1 MFESLTRLLMDNP
14 SQLYTGMCVV
24 DLDGDGVDECYAGA
38 NGGRNLVLKWGGDAF
53 FDIGIEPLTDHLATT
68 MGVAA
73 GDADGDGREEL
84 YLANGEAY
92 GDRLFAWRRG
102 GWMDLLGG
110 RKERGQS
117 SQSVLAL
124 DRFGMGRFGF
134 LVAHEGGPFRYYE
147 VMGQD
152 RIEEAG
158 AVLGLA
164 RIAGGRSLVAGPI
177 LGQGLQI
184 YAGNEGI
191 ANMLFVPNAKGQFE
205 ERAVLHGLADIE
217 GKGRGL
223 ALIDANADGLF
234 DIVCATA
241 RGPQRF
247 FVQGLQSIFRDSEIE
262 AFSEHADARSVVVAD
277 FDNDGYEEIFVH
289 CHGQRNRLF
298 AWRDEDWRKIDCGE
312 AEELDGYGVGAVVGD
327 WNGDGMLELM
337 LGHGESMPQPL
348 SMYGVRA
355 NGNHWLR
362 VSPRTGPGA
371 PARGSVVRIVSEGRS
386 QIRVIDC
393 GSGYLCQQEAVAHF
407 GLGASSVVER
417 LEVEWVDGA
426 KLLIERP
433 AVDQLHRIAYPNQG
447 V

>member
-1 MFESLTRLLMDNP
+1 MDI
-14 SQLYTGMCVV
+14 
-24 DLDGDGVDECYAGA
+24 DGDGVDEVYVAA
-38 NGGRNLVLKWGGDAF
+38 HGGRNLVLKWGGDAF
-53 FDIGIEPLTDHLATT
+53 YDVGIAPLTDPLATA

-73 GDADGDGREEL
+73 GDADGDGREEI
-84 YLANGEAY
+84 YVANGEAF

-102 GWMDLLGG
+102 GWADLLEG
-110 RKERGQS
+110 RKELGQS

-152 RIEEAG
+152 RIQEAG
-158 AVLGLA
+158 SLLGLA

-177 LGQGLQI
+177 LGPGIQI

-191 ANMLFVPNAKGQFE
+191 ANMLLVPNAKGQFE

-247 FVQGLQSIFRDSEIE
+247 FVQGSQGIFRDSEIE
-262 AFSEHADARSVVVAD
+262 AFSERTEARSVVVAD
-277 FDNDGYEEIFVH
+277 FDNDGFEEIFIH
-289 CHGQRNRLF
+289 CHGHRNRLF
-298 AWRDEDWRKIDCGE
+298 AWRDEDWRRVDCGD
-312 AEELDGYGVGAVVGD
+312 AEEPEGYGVGAVAGD

-337 LGHGESMPQPL
+337 LGHGEALQQAL
-348 SMYGVRA
+348 SLYRA
-355 NGNHWLR
+355 KSNGNHWLR
-362 VSPRTGPGA
+362 VSPRTGAGA
-371 PARGSVVRIVSEGRS
+371 PARGAVVKILSGGRR

-407 GLGASSVVER
+407 GLGATNVVET

-426 KLLIERP
+426 KQRIEHPR
-433 AVDQLHRIAYPNQG
+433 VDQLHWIAYPNQDL
-447 V
+447 

>member
-1 MFESLTRLLMDNP
+1 MDNP
-14 SQLYTGMCVV
+14 AQLYTGMCVV
-24 DLDGDGVDECYAGA
+24 DLDGDGMDECYAGA
-38 NGGRNLVLKWGGDAF
+38 YGGRNLVLKWGGDAF
-53 FDIGIEPLTDHLATT
+53 FDIGIAPLSDDLSTT

-84 YLANGEAY
+84 YLANGETFD
-92 GDRLFAWRRG
+92 DRLFAWRRG
-102 GWMDLLGG
+102 GWMDLLWS

-177 LGQGLQI
+177 LGQGMQI

-191 ANMLFVPNAKGQFE
+191 ANMLFVPNAQGRFE
-205 ERAVLHGLADIE
+205 ERAALHGLADIE
-217 GKGRGL
+217 GKARGL
-223 ALIDANADGLF
+223 ALIDANADGLL
-234 DIVCATA
+234 DIVCTTA

-262 AFSEHADARSVVVAD
+262 AFSERADARSVVVAD

-289 CHGQRNRLF
+289 CQGQRNRLF

-348 SMYGVRA
+348 SLYGVRA

-362 VSPRTGPGA
+362 VSPRTGAGA
-371 PARGSVVRIVSEGRS
+371 PARGAVVKIVSAGRS

-407 GLGASSVVER
+407 GLGSSTVVDK

-426 KLLIERP
+426 KLVIERP
-433 AVDQLHRIAYPNQG
+433 AVDHLHRIAYPNQG